1 MGASIP
7 IIKLIEAMNEQPI
20 AFNKHYVF
28 LGCGINGALMLS
40 QLVYWTSR
48 TKDSEGWI
56 FKTHHEWTQET
67 GLTRREQDTA
77 RATLK
82 SLKFIS
88 EKKMGVPCRVYY
100 RVERENLYQALIE
113 YSESIDINSMH
124 NSAILNAQNS
134 HTECTNPPDCMHN
147 SAILNA
153 QNSHTECTNPPDC
166 MHNSAILNAQNSHTE
181 CTNPPDCMHNS
192 AILNAQNSHTE
203 CTNPPDCMHN
213 SAILNAQ
220 IRPSNTENTYRE
232 YTENTTDIICADSA
246 PKTQKFKAKD
256 FLLKNG
262 VSEQTATE
270 YLDLRNKKKKPV
282 TQRALQLVFKQAQ
295 EAKLSNERVFQI
307 IVVRGWESFK
317 AAWNW
322 QETNAELEQLEN
334 PVAEQQQTIH
344 EQPATQ
350 FKGVA
355 KKFKG
360 MDQ

>member
-88 EKKMGVPCRVYY
+88 EKKMGVPRRVYY

-113 YSESIDINSMH
+113 YSESLDINSMH
-124 NSAILNAQNS
+124 NSAILNAQNR
-134 HTECTNPPDCMHN
+134 HTECTN
-147 SAILNA
+147 A
-153 QNSHTECTNPPDC
+153 
-166 MHNSAILNAQNSHTE
+166 
-181 CTNPPDCMHNS
+181 
-192 AILNAQNSHTE
+192 
-203 CTNPPDCMHN
+203 PDCMHN

-232 YTENTTDIICADSA
+232 YTENTTDIICAESA

-270 YLDLRNKKKKPV
+270 YLDLRNRKKKPV

-322 QETNAELEQLEN
+322 QETNTELEQLEN
-334 PVAEQQQTIH
+334 PVVEQQQIIL

>member
-1 MGASIP
+1 MGAAIP

-88 EKKMGVPCRVYY
+88 EKKMGVPRRVYY

-153 QNSHTECTNPPDC
+153 Q
-166 MHNSAILNAQNSHTE
+166 
-181 CTNPPDCMHNS
+181 
-192 AILNAQNSHTE
+192 
-203 CTNPPDCMHN
+203 
-213 SAILNAQ
+213 

-232 YTENTTDIICADSA
+232 YTENTTDIICAESA

-334 PVAEQQQTIH
+334 PVVEQQETAPRNAPVLLRK
-344 EQPATQ
+344 EY
-350 FKGVA
+350 KGV
-355 KKFKG
+355 K
-360 MDQ
+360 

>member
-88 EKKMGVPCRVYY
+88 EKKMGVPRRVYY

-113 YSESIDINSMH
+113 YSESLDINSMH

-134 HTECTNPPDCMHN
+134 HTECTNAPDCMHER
-147 SAILNA
+147 A
-153 QNSHTECTNPPDC
+153 T
-166 MHNSAILNAQNSHTE
+166 
-181 CTNPPDCMHNS
+181 
-192 AILNAQNSHTE
+192 
-203 CTNPPDCMHN
+203 
-213 SAILNAQ
+213 LNAQ

-334 PVAEQQQTIH
+334 PVVEQQETAPRNAPVLLRK
-344 EQPATQ
+344 EY
-350 FKGVA
+350 KGA
-355 KKFKG
+355 K
-360 MDQ
+360 

>member
-100 RVERENLYQALIE
+100 RVERENLYQALVE

-134 HTECTNPPDCMHN
+134 HTECTN
-147 SAILNA
+147 A
-153 QNSHTECTNPPDC
+153 
-166 MHNSAILNAQNSHTE
+166 
-181 CTNPPDCMHNS
+181 
-192 AILNAQNSHTE
+192 
-203 CTNPPDCMHN
+203 PDCMHN

-334 PVAEQQQTIH
+334 PVVEQQETAPRNAPVLLRK
-344 EQPATQ
+344 EY
-350 FKGVA
+350 KGA
-355 KKFKG
+355 K
-360 MDQ
+360 

>member
-88 EKKMGVPCRVYY
+88 EKKMGVPRRVYY

-134 HTECTNPPDCMHN
+134 HTECTNAPDCMHN
-147 SAILNA
+147 SA
-153 QNSHTECTNPPDC
+153 T
-166 MHNSAILNAQNSHTE
+166 
-181 CTNPPDCMHNS
+181 
-192 AILNAQNSHTE
+192 
-203 CTNPPDCMHN
+203 
-213 SAILNAQ
+213 LNAQ

-232 YTENTTDIICADSA
+232 YTENTTDIICAESA

-270 YLDLRNKKKKPV
+270 YLDLRSRKKKPV

-334 PVAEQQQTIH
+334 PVVEQQ
-344 EQPATQ
+344 EQASLISLQSKP
-350 FKGVA
+350 KGFLGGA
-355 KKFKG
+355 
-360 MDQ
+360 Q

>member
-1 MGASIP
+1 MGAAIP

-88 EKKMGVPCRVYY
+88 EKKMGVPRRVYY

-134 HTECTNPPDCMHN
+134 HTECTNAPDCMHN

-153 QNSHTECTNPPDC
+153 QNS
-166 MHNSAILNAQNSHTE
+166 
-181 CTNPPDCMHNS
+181 
-192 AILNAQNSHTE
+192 
-203 CTNPPDCMHN
+203 
-213 SAILNAQ
+213 
-220 IRPSNTENTYRE
+220 PSNTENTYRE

-270 YLDLRNKKKKPV
+270 YLDLRNRKKKPV

-295 EAKLSNERVFQI
+295 EAKLSNERVLQI

-334 PVAEQQQTIH
+334 PVAEQQETAPRNAPVLLRK
-344 EQPATQ
+344 EY
-350 FKGVA
+350 KGA
-355 KKFKG
+355 K
-360 MDQ
+360 

>member
-134 HTECTNPPDCMHN
+134 HTECTNAPDCMH
-147 SAILNA
+147 
-153 QNSHTECTNPPDC
+153 E
-166 MHNSAILNAQNSHTE
+166 
-181 CTNPPDCMHNS
+181 
-192 AILNAQNSHTE
+192 
-203 CTNPPDCMHN
+203 

-334 PVAEQQQTIH
+334 PVVEQHQAIP

-360 MDQ
+360 MD

>member
-1 MGASIP
+1 MGAAIP

-88 EKKMGVPCRVYY
+88 EKKMGVPRRVYY

-134 HTECTNPPDCMHN
+134 HTECTNAPDCMHE
-147 SAILNA
+147 SATLNA
-153 QNSHTECTNPPDC
+153 QNSHTECTNAPDC
-166 MHNSAILNAQNSHTE
+166 MHESAT
-181 CTNPPDCMHNS
+181 
-192 AILNAQNSHTE
+192 
-203 CTNPPDCMHN
+203 
-213 SAILNAQ
+213 LNAQ

-232 YTENTTDIICADSA
+232 YTENTTDIICAESA

-334 PVAEQQQTIH
+334 PVVEQQETAPRNAPVLLRK
-344 EQPATQ
+344 EY
-350 FKGVA
+350 KGA
-355 KKFKG
+355 K
-360 MDQ
+360 

>member
-113 YSESIDINSMH
+113 YSESIDINS
-124 NSAILNAQNS
+124 
-134 HTECTNPPDCMHN
+134 
-147 SAILNA
+147 
-153 QNSHTECTNPPDC
+153 
-166 MHNSAILNAQNSHTE
+166 
-181 CTNPPDCMHNS
+181 MHNS

-334 PVAEQQQTIH
+334 PVAEQQQTAPRNAPVLLRK
-344 EQPATQ
+344 EY
-350 FKGVA
+350 KGA
-355 KKFKG
+355 K
-360 MDQ
+360 

>member
-82 SLKFIS
+82 SLHFIS
-88 EKKMGVPCRVYY
+88 EKKMGVPRRVYF

-134 HTECTNPPDCMHN
+134 HTECTNAPDCMHK
-147 SAILNA
+147 SA
-153 QNSHTECTNPPDC
+153 T
-166 MHNSAILNAQNSHTE
+166 
-181 CTNPPDCMHNS
+181 
-192 AILNAQNSHTE
+192 
-203 CTNPPDCMHN
+203 
-213 SAILNAQ
+213 LNAQ

-322 QETNAELEQLEN
+322 QETNTELEQLEN
-334 PVAEQQQTIH
+334 PVVEQQETA
-344 EQPATQ
+344 PANAPVLLRKEY
-350 FKGVA
+350 KGA
-355 KKFKG
+355 K
-360 MDQ
+360 

>member
-1 MGASIP
+1 MIATIP

-56 FKTHHEWTQET
+56 FKTHHEWTLET

-77 RATLK
+77 RNTLK
-82 SLKFIS
+82 SLGFIS
-88 EKKMGVPCRVYY
+88 EKKEGVPRRVYF
-100 RVERENLYQALIE
+100 RVERENLYKALLE
-113 YSESIDINSMH
+113 YSESIEISSMH

-134 HTECTNPPDCMHN
+134 HAECTD
-147 SAILNA
+147 A
-153 QNSHTECTNPPDC
+153 
-166 MHNSAILNAQNSHTE
+166 
-181 CTNPPDCMHNS
+181 
-192 AILNAQNSHTE
+192 
-203 CTNPPDCMHN
+203 PDCMHN

-232 YTENTTDIICADSA
+232 YTENTSDNICAEKA
-246 PKTQKFKAKD
+246 PQKTKFKAKE
-256 FLLKNG
+256 FLLENG
-262 VSEQTATE
+262 VSEQTASE
-270 YLDLRNKKKKPV
+270 YIDLRNKKKKPV

-317 AAWNW
+317 ATWNW
-322 QETNAELEQLEN
+322 QETAQELEALET
-334 PVAEQQQTIH
+334 PVKADMALVEQKAQITLP
-344 EQPATQ
+344 EKP
-350 FKGVA
+350 KG
-355 KKFKG
+355 FLG
-360 MDQ
+360 GNQ

>member
-88 EKKMGVPCRVYY
+88 EKKMGVPRRVYY

-134 HTECTNPPDCMHN
+134 HTECTNAPDCMHE
-147 SAILNA
+147 SA
-153 QNSHTECTNPPDC
+153 T
-166 MHNSAILNAQNSHTE
+166 
-181 CTNPPDCMHNS
+181 
-192 AILNAQNSHTE
+192 
-203 CTNPPDCMHN
+203 
-213 SAILNAQ
+213 LNAQ

-334 PVAEQQQTIH
+334 PVAEQQQTIP

>member
-113 YSESIDINSMH
+113 YSESIDINS
-124 NSAILNAQNS
+124 
-134 HTECTNPPDCMHN
+134 
-147 SAILNA
+147 
-153 QNSHTECTNPPDC
+153 
-166 MHNSAILNAQNSHTE
+166 
-181 CTNPPDCMHNS
+181 MHNS

-350 FKGVA
+350 FKGV
-355 KKFKG
+355 
-360 MDQ
+360 

>member
-1 MGASIP
+1 MGAAIP

-88 EKKMGVPCRVYY
+88 EKKMGVPRRVYY

-113 YSESIDINSMH
+113 YSESIDINS
-124 NSAILNAQNS
+124 
-134 HTECTNPPDCMHN
+134 
-147 SAILNA
+147 
-153 QNSHTECTNPPDC
+153 
-166 MHNSAILNAQNSHTE
+166 
-181 CTNPPDCMHNS
+181 MHNS

-334 PVAEQQQTIH
+334 PVVEQQETAPRNAPVLLRK
-344 EQPATQ
+344 EY
-350 FKGVA
+350 KGA
-355 KKFKG
+355 K
-360 MDQ
+360 

>member
-1 MGASIP
+1 MP

-113 YSESIDINSMH
+113 YSESIDINS
-124 NSAILNAQNS
+124 
-134 HTECTNPPDCMHN
+134 
-147 SAILNA
+147 
-153 QNSHTECTNPPDC
+153 
-166 MHNSAILNAQNSHTE
+166 
-181 CTNPPDCMHNS
+181 MHNS

-334 PVAEQQQTIH
+334 PVAEQQQTAPRNAPVLLRK
-344 EQPATQ
+344 EY
-350 FKGVA
+350 KGA
-355 KKFKG
+355 K
-360 MDQ
+360 

>member
-88 EKKMGVPCRVYY
+88 EKKMGVPRRVYY

-134 HTECTNPPDCMHN
+134 HAECTNAPDCMH
-147 SAILNA
+147 
-153 QNSHTECTNPPDC
+153 E
-166 MHNSAILNAQNSHTE
+166 
-181 CTNPPDCMHNS
+181 
-192 AILNAQNSHTE
+192 
-203 CTNPPDCMHN
+203 

-232 YTENTTDIICADSA
+232 YTENTTDIICAESA
-246 PKTQKFKAKD
+246 AKTQKFKAKD

-334 PVAEQQQTIH
+334 PVVEQQETAPRNAPVLLRK
-344 EQPATQ
+344 EY
-350 FKGVA
+350 KGV
-355 KKFKG
+355 K
-360 MDQ
+360 

>member
-88 EKKMGVPCRVYY
+88 EKKMGVPRRVYY

-134 HTECTNPPDCMHN
+134 HTECTNAPDCMHN

-153 QNSHTECTNPPDC
+153 QNSHTECTN
-166 MHNSAILNAQNSHTE
+166 A
-181 CTNPPDCMHNS
+181 
-192 AILNAQNSHTE
+192 
-203 CTNPPDCMHN
+203 PDCMHN

-232 YTENTTDIICADSA
+232 YTENTTDIICAESA

-334 PVAEQQQTIH
+334 PVVEQQETAPRNAPVLLRK
-344 EQPATQ
+344 EY
-350 FKGVA
+350 KGA
-355 KKFKG
+355 K
-360 MDQ
+360 

>member
-1 MGASIP
+1 MGAAIP

-88 EKKMGVPCRVYY
+88 EKKMGVPRRVYY

-134 HTECTNPPDCMHN
+134 HTECTNAPDCMH
-147 SAILNA
+147 
-153 QNSHTECTNPPDC
+153 E
-166 MHNSAILNAQNSHTE
+166 
-181 CTNPPDCMHNS
+181 
-192 AILNAQNSHTE
+192 
-203 CTNPPDCMHN
+203 

-334 PVAEQQQTIH
+334 PVVEQQETAPRNAPVLLRK
-344 EQPATQ
+344 EY
-350 FKGVA
+350 KGA
-355 KKFKG
+355 K
-360 MDQ
+360 

>member
-82 SLKFIS
+82 SLNFIS

-113 YSESIDINSMH
+113 YSESIDINS
-124 NSAILNAQNS
+124 
-134 HTECTNPPDCMHN
+134 
-147 SAILNA
+147 
-153 QNSHTECTNPPDC
+153 
-166 MHNSAILNAQNSHTE
+166 
-181 CTNPPDCMHNS
+181 MHNS

-334 PVAEQQQTIH
+334 PVAEQQQTAPRNAPVLLRK
-344 EQPATQ
+344 EY
-350 FKGVA
+350 KGA
-355 KKFKG
+355 K
-360 MDQ
+360 

>member
-88 EKKMGVPCRVYY
+88 EKKMGVPRRVYY

-134 HTECTNPPDCMHN
+134 HTECTNAPDCMH
-147 SAILNA
+147 
-153 QNSHTECTNPPDC
+153 E
-166 MHNSAILNAQNSHTE
+166 
-181 CTNPPDCMHNS
+181 
-192 AILNAQNSHTE
+192 
-203 CTNPPDCMHN
+203 

-262 VSEQTATE
+262 VSEQTAIE

-334 PVAEQQQTIH
+334 PVAEQQQTIP

>member
-88 EKKMGVPCRVYY
+88 EKKMGVPRRVYY
-100 RVERENLYQALIE
+100 RVEHENLYQALIE

-124 NSAILNAQNS
+124 NSATLNAQNS
-134 HTECTNPPDCMHN
+134 HTECTNAPDCMHN
-147 SAILNA
+147 SA
-153 QNSHTECTNPPDC
+153 T
-166 MHNSAILNAQNSHTE
+166 
-181 CTNPPDCMHNS
+181 
-192 AILNAQNSHTE
+192 
-203 CTNPPDCMHN
+203 
-213 SAILNAQ
+213 LNAQ

-232 YTENTTDIICADSA
+232 YTENTTDIICAESA

-334 PVAEQQQTIH
+334 PVVEQQETAPRNAPVLLRK
-344 EQPATQ
+344 EY
-350 FKGVA
+350 KGA
-355 KKFKG
+355 K
-360 MDQ
+360 

>member
-1 MGASIP
+1 MGAAIP

-88 EKKMGVPCRVYY
+88 EKKMGVPRRVYY

-124 NSAILNAQNS
+124 NSATLNAQNS
-134 HTECTNPPDCMHN
+134 HTECTNAPDCMHN
-147 SAILNA
+147 SA
-153 QNSHTECTNPPDC
+153 T
-166 MHNSAILNAQNSHTE
+166 
-181 CTNPPDCMHNS
+181 
-192 AILNAQNSHTE
+192 
-203 CTNPPDCMHN
+203 
-213 SAILNAQ
+213 LNAQ

-232 YTENTTDIICADSA
+232 YTENTTDIICAESA

-334 PVAEQQQTIH
+334 PVVEQHQAIP

-360 MDQ
+360 MD